1 MKYNTIAVEDLP
13 EVKMERDSSLL
24 KSWQIIRYLK
34 NNTRDDR
41 R

>member
-1 MKYNTIAVEDLP
+1 MKYNTIAV

-34 NNTRDDR
+34 NNTKDDR